1 MEAQKIASAGKLLPL
16 PGESAKECAEELGAT
31 SKTVGA
37 SMAQLLTAANQGNES
52 YTGIAARDTANALR
66 VLASSVRG
74 VAAGTMDKQ
83 HQDEILYAAKNVM
96 DQSVVLIGQFMCVL

>member
-1 MEAQKIASAGKLLPL
+1 MAEAQKIAAAGKLIPL
-16 PGESAKECAEELGAT
+16 PGESAKECADELGAT

-52 YTGIAARDTANALR
+52 YTGIASRDTANSLR

-74 VAAGTMDKQ
+74 VAAGTQDSQ
-83 HQDEILYAAKNVM
+83 HQDDILSSAKKVM
-96 DQSVVLIGQFMCVL
+96 DQSVILIGSL